1 MLLNESNIN
10 VVLFNSA
17 IYEIF
22 VIAVM
27 YIFISNILELN
38 KIQKR
43 VFLVIFFASMFPLNM
58 FRVIVQYYYEELT
71 NKTIVILLIMFAT
84 TVIYIS
90 ALKIITTLD
99 YLHIFIADMGAQI
112 IAGTFVG
119 GMFILSSKIVNR
131 PWEMLVQLKM
141 SIQNVII
148 FLSINLITFFICL
161 ILKKLILKYT
171 KNFCKEKLKY
181 KWLLWGIVVI
191 FNVGGFIATTAG
203 ELSKRNVMITS
214 IGLIICF
221 IFIMYEISWIV
232 RLRKEK
238 QIKEE
243 NKILNIENAVM
254 KEYYNTLEYQLERTR
269 KFRHDIE
276 KHMNVIS
283 ELILN
288 KNEQNNLKKY
298 VTQIEEQYHSLKNIN
313 YCGNPVFNAIF
324 LNKQK
329 ECENREIELK
339 INIKKFNIEN
349 IREMDLIAVI
359 SEIIEYAMFR
369 VDKVQPV
376 IEFNCGNNLENLIID
391 VEYKA
396 VNSNN
401 NKDKLTVIN
410 SVVENYDGAIVVNKD
425 DNKEEVIV
433 MLSNI

>member
-1 MLLNESNIN
+1 
-10 VVLFNSA
+10 
-17 IYEIF
+17 
-22 VIAVM
+22 
-27 YIFISNILELN
+27 
-38 KIQKR
+38 
-43 VFLVIFFASMFPLNM
+43 
-58 FRVIVQYYYEELT
+58 
-71 NKTIVILLIMFAT
+71 
-84 TVIYIS
+84 
-90 ALKIITTLD
+90 
-99 YLHIFIADMGAQI
+99 
-112 IAGTFVG
+112 
-119 GMFILSSKIVNR
+119 
-131 PWEMLVQLKM
+131 
-141 SIQNVII
+141 
-148 FLSINLITFFICL
+148 
-161 ILKKLILKYT
+161 
-171 KNFCKEKLKY
+171 
-181 KWLLWGIVVI
+181 
-191 FNVGGFIATTAG
+191 
-203 ELSKRNVMITS
+203 
-214 IGLIICF
+214 
-221 IFIMYEISWIV
+221 
-232 RLRKEK
+232 
-238 QIKEE
+238 
-243 NKILNIENAVM
+243 M

-410 SVVENYDGAIVVNKD
+410 SVVEKYDGAIVVNSIEEAVKEAEKYND
-425 DNKEEVIV
+425 KEAYVIGGGSIYEQMLPYCDTAYVTYIDNSYSADTFIPNLDKLTDEWYIADESDECTYFDIEYYFRTYKRKK
-433 MLSNI
+433 